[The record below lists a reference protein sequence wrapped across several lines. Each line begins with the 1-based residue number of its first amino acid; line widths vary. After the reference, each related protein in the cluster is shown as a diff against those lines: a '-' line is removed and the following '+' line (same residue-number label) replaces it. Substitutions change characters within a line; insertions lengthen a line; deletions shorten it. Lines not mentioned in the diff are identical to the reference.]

1 MVEGVKTNKQQ
12 LRLLQHLQPTATK
25 IKLSKSITS
34 TYCYYIN
41 VSVNMRLSVE
51 RKPIR
56 VNPDPKRVIARF
68 FFNGNDRAKE
78 VIQRVMG
85 ISEEDA
91 FSIISPLLQE
101 YSKRHRNITRVLN
114 RHCSKLKPLFAELD
128 IDFDTLTVYRKLLIG
143 SYFTHEY
150 SIESAAFFNP
160 SIIQDP
166 DQTELQEGQRRVIM
180 SFRAVGEG
188 HISSITFRRALFDK
202 YNNITVLPAGNYIDE
217 AEIVR
222 NAVYNKKLFFD
233 KAAITQINIAV
244 LEELESKLDHHFEYS
259 NLRRIILDSQKGQES
274 DLKKLEYDKVLWLA
288 DSYYEIV
295 FSLDTDISD
304 RVIFPIS
311 EYERK
316 GIEDARFVEFK
327 ADDGSSIY
335 YATYTAYDG
344 ALIMPKLLQT
354 NDFYNFKIMPL
365 YGAGAQN
372 KNLALFPRKIN
383 GKYVM
388 ISRID
393 GCNNYIMY
401 SDKINI
407 WEKPILLQQPK
418 FTWEFIQIG
427 NCGSPIETEQ
437 GWIVITHGVGP
448 MRRYV
453 LGASL
458 LKLDDPAVE
467 IGRLSEPLLIPNSEE
482 REGYVPNVIY
492 SCGSIVNNGKL
503 VIPYGLSDYSTSFA
517 EIDMNDLINKLIEEG
532 KQQKAAKKKHVTAKE
547 EVVSK

>member
-1 MVEGVKTNKQQ
+1 
-12 LRLLQHLQPTATK
+12 
-25 IKLSKSITS
+25 
-34 TYCYYIN
+34 
-41 VSVNMRLSVE
+41 MRLAIV
-51 RKPIR
+51 RKPNRI
-56 VNPDPKRVIARF
+56 NPDPKRVIARF

-78 VIQRVMG
+78 VIQLVMG
-85 ISEEDA
+85 LSEDIT
-91 FSIISPLLQE
+91 FGIVSPLLQE
-101 YSKRHRNITRVLN
+101 YSKRHRNITRVLS
-114 RHCSKLKPLFAELD
+114 RHCSKLKPLFAELN
-128 IDFDTLTVYRKLLIG
+128 IDYDTLTVYRKLLIG

-160 SIIQDP
+160 SIIEDP
-166 DQTELQEGQRRVIM
+166 DQTELEDGDRRLII

-188 HISSITFRRALFDK
+188 HISSITFRRALIDRD
-202 YNNITVLPAGNYIDE
+202 NNITVIPSGSYIDE

-222 NAVYNKKLFFD
+222 NAVYNKKLFFG
-233 KAAITQINIAV
+233 KAVTTQINIDV
-244 LEELESKLDHHFEYS
+244 LKEVESQLDHHFEYS
-259 NLRRIILDSQKGQES
+259 NLRRIILDSQKLQES
-274 DLKKLEYDKVLWLA
+274 DILKLEYDKILWLA

-316 GIEDARFVEFK
+316 GIEDARFVHFK
-327 ADDGSSIY
+327 NDDGSSAY

-354 NDFYNFKIMPL
+354 NDFYNFRIMPL

-383 GKYVM
+383 GKYAM

-407 WEKPILLQQPK
+407 WEKPVLLQQPK
-418 FTWEFIQIG
+418 FSWEFIQIG
-427 NCGSPIETEQ
+427 NCGSPIETEH
-437 GWIVITHGVGP
+437 GWIMITHGVGP

-458 LKLDDPAVE
+458 LKLNDPTIE
-467 IGRLSEPLLIPNSEE
+467 IGRLNEPLLIPNSEE
-482 REGYVPNVIY
+482 REGYVPNVLY
-492 SCGSIVNNGKL
+492 SCGAIVHNDKL
-503 VIPYGLSDYSTSFA
+503 IIPYGISDSSTSFA
-517 EIDMNDLINKLIEEG
+517 EVDMSELINKLIQDEN
-532 KQQKAAKKKHVTAKE
+532 K
-547 EVVSK
+547 

>member
-1 MVEGVKTNKQQ
+1 
-12 LRLLQHLQPTATK
+12 
-25 IKLSKSITS
+25 
-34 TYCYYIN
+34 
-41 VSVNMRLSVE
+41 MRLSIE

-56 VNPDPKRVIARF
+56 INPDPKRVIARF

-78 VIQRVMG
+78 VIQRVMS
-85 ISEEDA
+85 ISEDIA
-91 FSIISPLLQE
+91 FGIVSPLLQE
-101 YSKRHRNITRVLN
+101 YSKRHRNITRALN
-114 RHCSKLKPLFAELD
+114 RHCSKLKPLFTELE
-128 IDFDTLTVYRKLLIG
+128 IDYDTLTVYRKLLIG

-160 SIIQDP
+160 SIVEDP
-166 DQTELQEGQRRVIM
+166 DQTELHEGQRRVII

-188 HISSITFRRALFDK
+188 HISSITFRRALIDQA
-202 YNNITVLPAGNYIDE
+202 NNITVLPAGSYIDE

-233 KAAITQINIAV
+233 KAAVTQIDINV
-244 LEELESKLDHHFEYS
+244 LNELESKLDHHFEYA
-259 NLRRIILDSQKGQES
+259 NLRRIIIDSQKLQES
-274 DLKKLEYDKVLWLA
+274 DMKKLEYDKVLWLA

-316 GIEDARFVEFK
+316 GIEDARFVHFK
-327 ADDGSSIY
+327 NDDDSTVY

-344 ALIMPKLLQT
+344 SLIMPKLLQT

-383 GKYVM
+383 GKFAM

-407 WEKPILLQQPK
+407 WEKPIMLQQPK
-418 FTWEFIQIG
+418 FSWEFIQIG
-427 NCGSPIETEQ
+427 NCGSPIETKH

-458 LKLDDPAVE
+458 LKLDDPEVE
-467 IGRLSEPLLIPNSEE
+467 IGRLKEPLLIPNSDE
-482 REGYVPNVIY
+482 REGYVPNVLY
-492 SCGSIVNNGKL
+492 SCGALVHNGKL
-503 VIPYGLSDYSTSFA
+503 IIPYGVSDSSTAFA
-517 EIDMNDLINKLIEEG
+517 EVDMTELINKLIADKKETD
-532 KQQKAAKKKHVTAKE
+532 KAEKKN
-547 EVVSK
+547 

>member
-1 MVEGVKTNKQQ
+1 
-12 LRLLQHLQPTATK
+12 
-25 IKLSKSITS
+25 
-34 TYCYYIN
+34 
-41 VSVNMRLSVE
+41 MRLSIE

-78 VIQRVMG
+78 VIERVME
-85 ISEEDA
+85 ISEEVA
-91 FSIISPLLQE
+91 FGIVSPLLQE

-114 RHCSKLKPLFAELD
+114 RHCSKLKPLFLELN
-128 IDFDTLTVYRKLLIG
+128 IDYDTLTINRKLLVG

-160 SIIQDP
+160 SIVEDP
-166 DQTELQEGQRRVIM
+166 DQTELEDGQRRVII

-188 HISSITFRRALFDK
+188 HISSITFRRGMIDK
-202 YNNITVLPAGNYIDE
+202 YNNITILPAGSYIDE

-233 KAAITQINIAV
+233 KAAITQINIDV
-244 LEELESKLDHHFEYS
+244 LHELESKLDHHFEYA
-259 NLRRIILDSQKGQES
+259 NLRRIIIDSQKLQES
-274 DLKKLEYDKVLWLA
+274 DMKKLEYDKVLWLA

-316 GIEDARFVEFK
+316 GIEDARFVQFRN
-327 ADDGSSIY
+327 DDDTSVY

-344 ALIMPKLLQT
+344 SLIMPKLLQT
-354 NDFYNFKIMPL
+354 TDFYSFKIMPL

-372 KNLALFPRKIN
+372 KNLALFPRKVN
-383 GKYVM
+383 GKFAM

-401 SDKINI
+401 ADKINI
-407 WEKPILLQQPK
+407 WEKPIMLQQPR
-418 FTWEFIQIG
+418 FSWEFVQIG
-427 NCGSPIETEQ
+427 NCGSPIETKD
-437 GWIVITHGVGP
+437 GWLMITHGVGP

-458 LKLDDPAVE
+458 LKLDDPTIE
-467 IGRLSEPLLIPNSEE
+467 IGRLREPLLIPNSDE
-482 REGYVPNVIY
+482 REGYVPNVLY
-492 SCGSIVNNGKL
+492 SCGAIIHNEKL
-503 VIPYGLSDYSTSFA
+503 IIPYGVSDSSTAFA
-517 EIDMNDLINKLIEEG
+517 EVCLQELLDKLKNDQSG
-532 KQQKAAKKKHVTAKE
+532 
-547 EVVSK
+547 

>member
-1 MVEGVKTNKQQ
+1 
-12 LRLLQHLQPTATK
+12 
-25 IKLSKSITS
+25 
-34 TYCYYIN
+34 
-41 VSVNMRLSVE
+41 MRLSII

-78 VIQRVMG
+78 VIERVMG
-85 ISEEDA
+85 ISEEVT
-91 FSIISPLLQE
+91 FGIVSPILQE
-101 YSKRHRNITRVLN
+101 YSKRHRNITRVLS
-114 RHCSKLKPLFAELD
+114 RHCSKLKPLFAELN
-128 IDFDTLTVYRKLLIG
+128 IDYDSLTVYRKLLIG

-160 SIIQDP
+160 SIVEDP
-166 DQTELQEGQRRVIM
+166 DQTELEDGERRVII

-202 YNNITVLPAGNYIDE
+202 DNNITVIPSGMYIDE
-217 AEIVR
+217 AEIIR
-222 NAVYNKKLFFD
+222 NAVYNKKLFFE
-233 KAAITQINIAV
+233 KAVTTQININV
-244 LEELESKLDHHFEYS
+244 LNEIEGQLDHHFEYT
-259 NLRRIILDSQKGQES
+259 NLHRIITDSQKLQDN
-274 DLKKLEYDKVLWLA
+274 DLLRLEYDKILWLA

-316 GIEDARFVEFK
+316 GIEDARFVKFTN
-327 ADDGSSIY
+327 DDGTSSY

-344 ALIMPKLLQT
+344 SLIMPKLLQT
-354 NDFYNFKIMPL
+354 NDFYNFRIMPL

-407 WEKPILLQQPK
+407 WEKPVLLQQPK
-418 FTWEFIQIG
+418 FSWEFIQIG
-427 NCGSPIETEQ
+427 NCGSPIETDH
-437 GWIVITHGVGP
+437 GWLMITHGVGP

-458 LKLDDPAVE
+458 LKLDDPTIE
-467 IGRLSEPLLIPNSEE
+467 IGRLNEPLLIPNSEE
-482 REGYVPNVIY
+482 REGYVPNVLY
-492 SCGSIVNNGKL
+492 SCGAIVHNNKL
-503 VIPYGLSDYSTSFA
+503 IIPYGVSDSSTAFA
-517 EIDMNDLINKLIEEG
+517 EVDLKDLINKLITDESE
-532 KQQKAAKKKHVTAKE
+532 
-547 EVVSK
+547 S

>member
-1 MVEGVKTNKQQ
+1 
-12 LRLLQHLQPTATK
+12 
-25 IKLSKSITS
+25 
-34 TYCYYIN
+34 
-41 VSVNMRLSVE
+41 MRLSIE

-78 VIQRVMG
+78 VIERVMQ
-85 ISEEDA
+85 ISEEVA
-91 FSIISPLLQE
+91 FGIVSPLLQE

-114 RHCSKLKPLFAELD
+114 RHCSKLKPLFLELN
-128 IDFDTLTVYRKLLIG
+128 IDYDTLTINRKLLIG

-160 SIIQDP
+160 SIVEDP
-166 DQTELQEGQRRVIM
+166 DQTELEDGQRRVII

-188 HISSITFRRALFDK
+188 HISSITFRRGMIDK
-202 YNNITVLPAGNYIDE
+202 YNNITILPAGSYIDE

-233 KAAITQINIAV
+233 KAAITQINIDV
-244 LEELESKLDHHFEYS
+244 LHELESKLDHHFEYA
-259 NLRRIILDSQKGQES
+259 NLRRIIIDSQKLQES
-274 DLKKLEYDKVLWLA
+274 DMKKLEYDKVLWLA

-316 GIEDARFVEFK
+316 GIEDARFVQFRN
-327 ADDGSSIY
+327 DDDTSVY

-344 ALIMPKLLQT
+344 SLIMPKLLQT
-354 NDFYNFKIMPL
+354 TDFYSFKIMPL

-372 KNLALFPRKIN
+372 KNLALFPRKVN
-383 GKYVM
+383 GKFAM

-401 SDKINI
+401 ADKINI
-407 WEKPILLQQPK
+407 WEKPIMLQQPR
-418 FTWEFIQIG
+418 FTWEFVQIG
-427 NCGSPIETEQ
+427 NCGSPIETKD
-437 GWIVITHGVGP
+437 GWLMITHGVGP

-458 LKLDDPAVE
+458 LKLDDPTIE
-467 IGRLSEPLLIPNSEE
+467 IGRLREPLLIPNSDE
-482 REGYVPNVIY
+482 REGYVPNVLY
-492 SCGSIVNNGKL
+492 SCGAIVHNEKL
-503 VIPYGLSDYSTSFA
+503 IIPYGVSDSSTAFA
-517 EIDMNDLINKLIEEG
+517 EVGLQELLDKLKND
-532 KQQKAAKKKHVTAKE
+532 Q
-547 EVVSK
+547 SD

>member
-1 MVEGVKTNKQQ
+1 
-12 LRLLQHLQPTATK
+12 
-25 IKLSKSITS
+25 
-34 TYCYYIN
+34 
-41 VSVNMRLSVE
+41 MRLTID

-56 VNPDPKRVIARF
+56 INPDPKRVIARF
-68 FFNGNDRAKE
+68 FFTGNDRAKE
-78 VIQRVMG
+78 VITRVMS
-85 ISEEDA
+85 ITEEVA
-91 FSIISPLLQE
+91 FSIVSPLLQE
-101 YSKRHRNITRVLN
+101 YSRRHRNITRVLN
-114 RHCSKLKPLFAELD
+114 RNCSRLKPLFEELD
-128 IDFDTLTVYRKLLIG
+128 IDFDSLSVYRKLLIG

-160 SIIQDP
+160 SIVEDP
-166 DQTELQEGQRRVIM
+166 DQSELQEGNKRVII

-188 HISSITFRRALFDK
+188 HISSITFRRAMLDQD
-202 YNNITVLPAGNYIDE
+202 NNITVLPAGSYIDE

-222 NAVYNKKLFFD
+222 NAVYNKKLFFER
-233 KAAITQINIAV
+233 AAITQIDIGV
-244 LEELESKLDHHFEYS
+244 LKELEGKLDHHFEYS
-259 NLRRIILDSQKGQES
+259 HLHHLILDSQKGQKN
-274 DLKKLEYDKVLWLA
+274 DMKKLEFDKVLWLA

-295 FSLDTDISD
+295 FSLDTDLSD

-316 GIEDARFVEFK
+316 GIEDARFVQFK
-327 ADDGSSIY
+327 DEDGSLIY

-354 NDFYNFKIMPL
+354 TDFYNFKIMPL

-383 GKYVM
+383 GKYAM
-388 ISRID
+388 MSRID

-407 WEKPILLQQPK
+407 WEKPILLQEPK

-427 NCGSPIETEQ
+427 NCGSPIETEH
-437 GWIVITHGVGP
+437 GWLIITHGVGP

-458 LKLDDPAVE
+458 FDLDDPTIE
-467 IGRLSEPLLIPNSEE
+467 IGRLDEPLLIPNSDE
-482 REGYVPNVIY
+482 REGYVPNVLY
-492 SCGSIVNNGKL
+492 SCGSLIHNGKL
-503 VIPYGLSDYSTSFA
+503 IIPYGVSDSSTAFA
-517 EIDMNDLINKLIEEG
+517 EVDLEELITKMKEDSAE
-532 KQQKAAKKKHVTAKE
+532 QQLKEKAA
-547 EVVSK
+547 VV

>member
-1 MVEGVKTNKQQ
+1 
-12 LRLLQHLQPTATK
+12 
-25 IKLSKSITS
+25 
-34 TYCYYIN
+34 
-41 VSVNMRLSVE
+41 MRLSIE

-78 VIQRVMG
+78 VIQRVME
-85 ISEEDA
+85 ISEEIA
-91 FSIISPLLQE
+91 FGIISPILQE

-114 RHCSKLKPLFAELD
+114 RHCSKLKPLFGELN
-128 IDFDTLTVYRKLLIG
+128 IDYDTLSVNRKLLIG

-160 SIIQDP
+160 SIVEDP
-166 DQTELQEGQRRVIM
+166 DQTELEDGQRRVII

-188 HISSITFRRALFDK
+188 HISSITFRRGLIDK
-202 YNNITVLPAGNYIDE
+202 DNNITIIPAGDYIDE

-233 KAAITQINIAV
+233 KAAITQINIDV
-244 LEELESKLDHHFEYS
+244 LNELESKLDHHFEYA
-259 NLRRIILDSQKGQES
+259 NLRRIIIDSQKLQES
-274 DLKKLEYDKVLWLA
+274 DMKKLEYDKVLWLA

-316 GIEDARFVEFK
+316 GIEDARFVHFTN
-327 ADDGSSIY
+327 DDGSKLY

-344 ALIMPKLLQT
+344 SLIMPKLLQT
-354 NDFYNFKIMPL
+354 TDFYSFKIMPL

-383 GKYVM
+383 GKFVM

-401 SDKINI
+401 ADKINI
-407 WEKPILLQQPK
+407 WEKPVLLQQPK
-418 FTWEFIQIG
+418 FSWEFVQIG
-427 NCGSPIETEQ
+427 NCGSPIETKD
-437 GWIVITHGVGP
+437 GWLMITHGVGP

-453 LGASL
+453 LGVSL
-458 LKLDDPAVE
+458 LKLDDPAIE
-467 IGRLSEPLLIPNSEE
+467 IGRLKEPLLIPNSDE
-482 REGYVPNVIY
+482 REGYVPNVLY
-492 SCGSIVNNGKL
+492 SCGAIVHNEKL
-503 VIPYGLSDYSTSFA
+503 IIPYGVSDSSTAFA
-517 EIDMNDLINKLIEEG
+517 EVGLQQLLDKL
-532 KQQKAAKKKHVTAKE
+532 KE
-547 EVVSK
+547 DKSE

>member
-1 MVEGVKTNKQQ
+1 
-12 LRLLQHLQPTATK
+12 
-25 IKLSKSITS
+25 
-34 TYCYYIN
+34 
-41 VSVNMRLSVE
+41 MRLSIE
-51 RKPIR
+51 RKPLRI
-56 VNPDPKRVIARF
+56 NPDPKRVIARF
-68 FFNGNDRAKE
+68 FFNGNERAKE
-78 VIQRVMG
+78 VIQRVME
-85 ISEEDA
+85 INEENTFA
-91 FSIISPLLQE
+91 IVSPLLQE

-114 RHCSKLKPLFAELD
+114 RNCSNLKPFFAELG
-128 IDFDTLTVYRKLLIG
+128 IDFDTISIYRKLLIG

-160 SIIQDP
+160 SIIEDP
-166 DQTELQEGQRRVIM
+166 DQTELQEGQRRVII

-188 HISSITFRRALFDK
+188 HISSITFRRALIDQD
-202 YNNITVLPAGNYIDE
+202 NNINVLPAGCYIDE

-222 NAVYNKKLFFD
+222 NAIYNKELFFK
-233 KAAITQINIAV
+233 KAAATQIKTDV
-244 LEELESKLDHHFEYS
+244 LAELEGKLDQNFEYS
-259 NLRRIILDSQKGQES
+259 SLRRIIIESQKLQE
-274 DLKKLEYDKVLWLA
+274 DDMKKLEYNKVLWLA

-311 EYERK
+311 EYESK

-327 ADDGSSIY
+327 ENDGSSVY

-344 ALIMPKLLQT
+344 AMIMPKLLQT
-354 NDFYNFKIMPL
+354 NDFISFKIMPL
-365 YGAGAQN
+365 YGEGAQN
-372 KNLALFPRKIN
+372 KNLALFPRKIK

-401 SDKINI
+401 SNKINI
-407 WEKPILLQQPK
+407 WERATLLQKPK
-418 FTWEFIQIG
+418 FSWEFIQIG

-467 IGRLSEPLLIPNSEE
+467 IGRLKEPLLIPNSDE
-482 REGYVPNVIY
+482 REGYVPNVLY
-492 SCGSIVNNGKL
+492 SCGAIVHNGRL
-503 VIPYGLSDYSTSFA
+503 IIPYGVSDSSTAFA
-517 EIDMNDLINKLIEEG
+517 EVDLNELLNKLIEDGSEMVH
-532 KQQKAAKKKHVTAKE
+532 AEKE
-547 EVVSK
+547 QEVLVAV